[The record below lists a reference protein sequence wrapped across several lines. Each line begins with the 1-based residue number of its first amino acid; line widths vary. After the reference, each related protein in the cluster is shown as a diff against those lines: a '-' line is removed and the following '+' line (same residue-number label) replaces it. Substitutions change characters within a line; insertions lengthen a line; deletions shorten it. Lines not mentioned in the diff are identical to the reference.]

1 MASIVIENMS
11 KLVDSPTAVAPF
23 GPLLVPEL
31 KKVCEN
37 VQFEEIRD
45 TAISALKTLTR
56 ALGHSSVEEATEK
69 YAASMLEETAR
80 LEEEQQAII
89 DEKNELAA
97 KIKKEE
103 EEERE
108 ERAKFKEAMDAARR
122 LEKMKE
128 EDLEKKRKAEEKRK
142 EKQKKSVKSSGGKCQ
157 ACGLK
162 KCKKTC
168 LFYK

>member
-1 MASIVIENMS
+1 
-11 KLVDSPTAVAPF
+11 
-23 GPLLVPEL
+23 
-31 KKVCEN
+31 
-37 VQFEEIRD
+37 
-45 TAISALKTLTR
+45 
-56 ALGHSSVEEATEK
+56 
-69 YAASMLEETAR
+69 
-80 LEEEQQAII
+80 
-89 DEKNELAA
+89 
-97 KIKKEE
+97 
-103 EEERE
+103 
-108 ERAKFKEAMDAARR
+108 MDAARR